1 MPDVKVNITG
11 DNKDALNKLDQ
22 VEKKGQGL
30 GTSLGN
36 ALRTGLGTVGRI
48 TGAAL
53 AAAGAGLDAIG
64 AAAYNAYGDFQQ
76 LSGGVQKLFGTG
88 LYQDLESYA
97 ESIGQTTAEASEEFI
112 RLQQAQTD
120 VMNNA
125 AQAFQTT
132 GMSANEYMENVT
144 GFSAALINSL
154 GGDTVAAAQQADVA
168 MRAIS
173 DNVNTFGTDM
183 ESVTQAYQGFA
194 KQNWTMLDNLKLGYG
209 GTRSEMER
217 LIEDANAFAAA
228 NGMAADLSIESFADI
243 VTAIDLIQ
251 KKQGI
256 AETTA
261 YEAAT
266 TVQGATRMMQAS
278 WENLLTGL
286 ANPDADMGKLIED
299 FTSSL
304 GTLVSVAGPVI
315 TQIMESIS
323 TSLPAVVPQ
332 LIETAMMML
341 QTLVQGLIDNVPLL
355 VEGFNQVITMLTE
368 AMPTMLPMM
377 LEGAV
382 TLFLGILTG
391 LTEAMPQILEGL
403 SVALIA
409 LIEMLPTLIPALL
422 EAAVAFFGAIVTA
435 IITKGPEILSAL
447 GDALNELLQK
457 VADKGTEMLTAFGD
471 LMGKAR
477 EGISNKASEIWNS
490 LKQAVQDAI
499 DRVTSLDFAQIGSDI
514 INGIKD
520 GLLNAAGNLASAAR
534 DAVSSALGAAKD
546 FLGIASPSK
555 VFRDQV
561 GKMMVQGTI
570 VGIEDDKHLLDDV
583 VDKTFNFDLQPSVN
597 AAGVFSDA
605 MARTMAL
612 AKPVQNVTNN
622 VYEREDSYVAAT
634 IFTRALM
641 QGV

>member
-1 MPDVKVNITG
+1 
-11 DNKDALNKLDQ
+11 
-22 VEKKGQGL
+22 
-30 GTSLGN
+30 
-36 ALRTGLGTVGRI
+36 
-48 TGAAL
+48 
-53 AAAGAGLDAIG
+53 
-64 AAAYNAYGDFQQ
+64 
-76 LSGGVQKLFGTG
+76 
-88 LYQDLESYA
+88 
-97 ESIGQTTAEASEEFI
+97 
-112 RLQQAQTD
+112 
-120 VMNNA
+120 
-125 AQAFQTT
+125 
-132 GMSANEYMENVT
+132 
-144 GFSAALINSL
+144 
-154 GGDTVAAAQQADVA
+154 
-168 MRAIS
+168 
-173 DNVNTFGTDM
+173 
-183 ESVTQAYQGFA
+183 
-194 KQNWTMLDNLKLGYG
+194 
-209 GTRSEMER
+209 
-217 LIEDANAFAAA
+217 
-228 NGMAADLSIESFADI
+228 MAADLSIDSFADI

-261 YEAAT
+261 HEAAT

-355 VEGFNQVITMLTE
+355 VEGFNQAITMLTE
-368 AMPTMLPMM
+368 AMPTMLPLM

-403 SVALIA
+403 SVALVS
-409 LIEMLPTLIPALL
+409 LIEMLPTLLPALL
-422 EAAVAFFGAIVTA
+422 EAAIAFFGAIVTA
-435 IITKGPEILSAL
+435 IIEKGPEILSAL

-477 EGISNKASEIWNS
+477 EGISNKASEIWDS

-499 DRVTSLDFAQIGSDI
+499 DRVKNLDFAQIGSDI

-583 VDKTFNFDLQPSVN
+583 VDKTFTFDLQPSVVGAGSFTKPIYN
-597 AAGVFSDA
+597 VTFDNVSLNGVAGVTQIVENFLWDVE
-605 MARTMAL
+605 RTAG
-612 AKPVQNVTNN
+612 
-622 VYEREDSYVAAT
+622 SYV
-634 IFTRALM
+634 
-641 QGV
+641 G